1 MTLAERI
8 DRLDAYRQIR
18 ELAARYGR
26 DLDARDM
33 DGLLELYLPEV
44 RDRLREALMFPLRR
58 VHITVLHV
66 GTHVIDF
73 QDADNA
79 TGSVYCH
86 AEIQN
91 TEENWISQA
100 IHYGDRYA
108 RRGGRWYFARA
119 RRHELFYGADHGV
132 RPKTPAPAPSR
143 CAGRAGRSSGGVGP
157 RRRHRAKV
165 RREESSVGPLLPQ
178 SFPPARAR
186 WRRPGGPCM
195 FR

>member
-33 DGLLELYLPEV
+33 DGLLGLYVPEV
-44 RDRLREALMFPLRR
+44 RDKLREALVLPLRR
-58 VHITVLHV
+58 VHMTILHV

-86 AEIQN
+86 GEIQN

-108 RRGGRWYFARA
+108 RRDGRWYFARA
-119 RRHELFYGADHGV
+119 RRHELFYGTDHGI
-132 RPKTPAPAPSR
+132 APNGLPLADWPTHDTGTGTVPMRWESWQEFW
-143 CAGRAGRSSGGVGP
+143 GSESSLSSG
-157 RRRHRAKV
+157 
-165 RREESSVGPLLPQ
+165 
-178 SFPPARAR
+178 
-186 WRRPGGPCM
+186 
-195 FR
+195 

>member
-8 DRLDAYRQIR
+8 DRLDAYGQIR

-33 DGLLELYLPEV
+33 DALLELYVPEV
-44 RDRLREALMFPLRR
+44 RDTLREALVLPLRR
-58 VHITVLHV
+58 VHITILHV

-73 QDADNA
+73 QDTDNA

-86 AEIQN
+86 GEIQN

-108 RRGGRWYFARA
+108 RRDGRWYFARA
-119 RRHELFYGADHGV
+119 RRHELFYGADHGW
-132 RPKTPAPAPSR
+132 RPTVFPPPTGRPTTPAPAPSP
-143 CAGRAGRSSGGVGP
+143 CAGRAGRGSGGRNGEMAAAG
-157 RRRHRAKV
+157 RRRYVPV
-165 RREESSVGPLLPQ
+165 RTS
-178 SFPPARAR
+178 
-186 WRRPGGPCM
+186 RRGRKP
-195 FR
+195 